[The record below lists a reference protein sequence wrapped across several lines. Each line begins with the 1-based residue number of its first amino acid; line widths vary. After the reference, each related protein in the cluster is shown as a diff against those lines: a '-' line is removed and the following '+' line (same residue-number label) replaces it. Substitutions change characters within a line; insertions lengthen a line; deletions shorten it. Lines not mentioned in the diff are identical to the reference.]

1 MGYLFPRVEGRQVR
15 VRVDGDPAAPPVVLV
30 HGIGRSLDDWSA
42 QFPRLRGSY
51 RLIALDLPGFGYS
64 QRRPEPA
71 SLGALARGVLT
82 TLDALDEHRPV
93 HLVGNSLGGAVSMQ
107 SLLFAPN
114 RVASLVLV
122 NSAGFGPEVTYIL
135 RMLAVPRLGP
145 MMLARPTR
153 IALAHV
159 ERALYA
165 DPSFAD
171 RDRVEHSLR
180 CARRPGVGQ
189 FMGELGQ
196 ALGTL
201 RGGVRPEWR
210 RELLAGMQAHP
221 HPTLIVWGDRDRFL
235 PPSHLAAAR
244 QAFPHARTY
253 MFRATGHMPQT
264 EHADQFAALVG
275 EFLSNVQSAAR

>member
-1 MGYLFPRVEGRQVR
+1 MSYLFPKVEGRGVR
-15 VRVDGDPAAPPVVLV
+15 VRVEGDPGAPPVVLV
-30 HGIGRSLDDWSA
+30 HGIGRSSDDWSA
-42 QFPRLRGSY
+42 QFPRLRNRF

-82 TLDALDEHRPV
+82 TLDALDERRPV

-107 SLLFAPN
+107 GLLMAPD

-135 RMLAVPRLGP
+135 RMLAVPGIGP

-153 IALAHV
+153 VGLAHA

-171 RDRVEHSLR
+171 QARVEHALR
-180 CARRPGVGQ
+180 CARQPGAAQ
-189 FMGELGQ
+189 FMGEIGE

-210 RELLAGMQAHP
+210 RELLAAMSSQKHP
-221 HPTLIVWGDRDRFL
+221 MLIVWGDRDKIL
-235 PPSHLAAAR
+235 PPSHFEAAR
-244 QAFPHARTY
+244 RAFPNAATHLFAD
-253 MFRATGHMPQT
+253 TGHMPQT
-264 EHADQFAALVG
+264 ERADEFAALLRD
-275 EFLSNVQSAAR
+275 FLDQARP

>member
-1 MGYLFPRVEGRQVR
+1 MSYLFPIVEGRAVR
-15 VRVDGDPAAPPVVLV
+15 VRVEGDPAAPPVVLV

-42 QFPRLRGSY
+42 QFPALRNRY

-107 SLLFAPN
+107 SLLFAPA
-114 RVASLVLV
+114 RVARLVLV

-135 RMLAVPRLGP
+135 RMLAVPGIGP

-153 IALAHV
+153 VGLAHA

-171 RDRVEHSLR
+171 RTRVEHSLR
-180 CARRPGVGQ
+180 CARRPGAAQ
-189 FMGELGQ
+189 FMGEIGE

-201 RGGVRPEWR
+201 RGGIRPEWR
-210 RELLAGMQAHP
+210 RELLAAMSSQQHP
-221 HPTLIVWGDRDRFL
+221 MLIVWGDRDKIL
-235 PPSHLAAAR
+235 PPRHFAAAR
-244 QAFPHARTY
+244 RAFPNAATH
-253 MFRATGHMPQT
+253 MFSCTGHMPQT
-264 EHADQFAALVG
+264 ERADEFATLVA
-275 EFLSNVQSAAR
+275 EFLSGVRPATG